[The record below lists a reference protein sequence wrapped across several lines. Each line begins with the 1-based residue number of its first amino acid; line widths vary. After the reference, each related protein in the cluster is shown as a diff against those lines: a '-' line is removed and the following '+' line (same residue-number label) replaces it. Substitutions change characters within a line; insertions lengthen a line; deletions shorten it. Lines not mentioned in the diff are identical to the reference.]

1 MNKYLEM
8 KTRLSSIE
16 ILRLIKENRSH
27 EELSS
32 LLGLSAPILSRYIN
46 GHVLPSLERSKKI
59 IETFKEQL
67 NESIKKR
74 IKIEDERIFD
84 HSAVLYNPRLLDEIS
99 KLAFYEF
106 NSLKVDKVLTVET
119 DGIPLAVQVGREFD
133 VDFVVAKNRKEMG
146 IKDFIEVR
154 RVFSSGAYS
163 YLFIPKGSIGKNEH
177 VLIVDDAVRTGFTLE
192 TLLELCKKC
201 EAEPTGIFAIIC
213 FEDTYNRLRQKLN
226 CPIKILVRI

>member
-1 MNKYLEM
+1 M

-16 ILRLIKENRSH
+16 VLRLIKKNQSY

-67 NESIKKR
+67 TSLIKER
-74 IKIEDERIFD
+74 IKFEDERIFD
-84 HSAVLYNPRLLDEIS
+84 HSAVLYNPNLLDKIS

-106 NSLKVDKVLTVET
+106 GTMKVDKVLTVET

-133 VDFVVAKNRKEMG
+133 VNFVVAKNRKEMG
-146 IKDFIEVR
+146 IKDFIEVK

-163 YLFIPKGSIGKNEH
+163 YLFVPRGSIEQNER

-201 EAEPTGIFAIIC
+201 GAEPIGIFAVIC
-213 FEDTYNRLRQKLN
+213 FEETLNRLEQKLD
-226 CPIKILVRI
+226 CPIKVLVRV